1 MFKFFKKKKVE
12 GKKKGKKNL
21 KLISLC
27 LAFEVAN
34 ADDDIDSQEKDLIL
48 NKIKGTLDTSVLSEN
63 DIFNVIKEESE
74 NRISFYDIIRDINVN
89 LEKEEKIKILE
100 MMWEVAY
107 ADRVLNVDEEKII
120 KRSADMLGIKP
131 SIVLQTKSKFKV

>member
-12 GKKKGKKNL
+12 KKKEKNL
-21 KLISLC
+21 KLVSLC

-34 ADDDIDSQEKDLIL
+34 ADDDIDSQEKDLL
-48 NKIKGTLDTSVLSEN
+48 LDKIKVALDTSVLSEN
-63 DIFNVIKEESE
+63 EIFNAIKEESE

>member
-12 GKKKGKKNL
+12 KKKEKNL
-21 KLISLC
+21 KLVSLC

-34 ADDDIDSQEKDLIL
+34 ADDDIDSQEKDLL
-48 NKIKGTLDTSVLSEN
+48 LDKIKGALDTSVLSEN
-63 DIFNVIKEESE
+63 EIFNAIKEESE

-107 ADRVLNVDEEKII
+107 ADKVLNVDEEKII

>member
-1 MFKFFKKKKVE
+1 MFKLFKKKEVE
-12 GKKKGKKNL
+12 KKKKKNL
-21 KLISLC
+21 KLVSLC

-34 ADDDIDSQEKDLIL
+34 ADDDIDSQEKDLLL
-48 NKIKGTLDTSVLSEN
+48 NKIKGELDTSVLSEN
-63 DIFNVIKEESE
+63 EIFNAIKEESE

>member
-1 MFKFFKKKKVE
+1 MFRFFKKKEVE
-12 GKKKGKKNL
+12 KKKKRNL
-21 KLISLC
+21 KLVSLC

-34 ADDDIDSQEKDLIL
+34 ADDDIDSQEKDLL
-48 NKIKGTLDTSVLSEN
+48 LDKIKGEIDTSVLSEN
-63 DIFNVIKEESE
+63 EIFNAIKEESE
-74 NRISFYDIIRDINVN
+74 NRISFYDIISDINLN

>member
-1 MFKFFKKKKVE
+1 MFKFFKKKKV
-12 GKKKGKKNL
+12 KKKKEKNL
-21 KLISLC
+21 KLVSLC

-34 ADDDIDSQEKDLIL
+34 ADDDIDSQEKDLL
-48 NKIKGTLDTSVLSEN
+48 LDKIKGALDTSVLSEN
-63 DIFNVIKEESE
+63 EIFNAIKEESE
-74 NRISFYDIIRDINVN
+74 NRISFYDIIRDINNN

>member
-1 MFKFFKKKKVE
+1 MFKFFKKKKV
-12 GKKKGKKNL
+12 KKKKEKNL
-21 KLISLC
+21 KLVSLC

-34 ADDDIDSQEKDLIL
+34 ADDDIDSQEKDLL
-48 NKIKGTLDTSVLSEN
+48 LDKIKGEIDTSVLSEN
-63 DIFNVIKEESE
+63 EIFNAIKEESE

-89 LEKEEKIKILE
+89 LEKEEKIRILE

>member
-1 MFKFFKKKKVE
+1 MFKFFKKKEVE
-12 GKKKGKKNL
+12 KKKEKNL
-21 KLISLC
+21 KLVSLC

-34 ADDDIDSQEKDLIL
+34 ADDDIDSQEKDLL
-48 NKIKGTLDTSVLSEN
+48 LDKIKGALDTSVLSEN
-63 DIFNVIKEESE
+63 EIFNAIKEESE

-120 KRSADMLGIKP
+120 KRSADMLGINP

>member
-12 GKKKGKKNL
+12 ENKRGKKNL

-34 ADDDIDSQEKDLIL
+34 ADDDVDSQEKDLLL
-48 NKIKGTLDTSVLSEN
+48 NKIKDSLDTSVLSEN
-63 DIFNVIKEESE
+63 EIFNAIKKESE
-74 NRISFYDIIRDINVN
+74 NRISFYDIIHDINTN
-89 LEKEEKIKILE
+89 LEREEKIKILE
-100 MMWEVAY
+100 MMWEIAY
-107 ADRVLNVDEEKII
+107 ADNVLNVDEEKII

>member
-12 GKKKGKKNL
+12 KKKEKNL
-21 KLISLC
+21 KLVSLC

-34 ADDDIDSQEKDLIL
+34 ADDDIDNQEKDLL
-48 NKIKGTLDTSVLSEN
+48 LDKIKGALDTSVLSEN
-63 DIFNVIKEESE
+63 EIFNAIKEESE

>member
-1 MFKFFKKKKVE
+1 MFKFFKKKKV
-12 GKKKGKKNL
+12 KKKKEKNL
-21 KLISLC
+21 KLVSLC

-34 ADDDIDSQEKDLIL
+34 ADDDIDNQEKDLL
-48 NKIKGTLDTSVLSEN
+48 LDKIKGALDTSVLSEN
-63 DIFNVIKEESE
+63 EIFNAIKEESE

>member
-1 MFKFFKKKKVE
+1 MFKFFKKKEVE
-12 GKKKGKKNL
+12 KKKEKNL
-21 KLISLC
+21 KLVSLC

-34 ADDDIDSQEKDLIL
+34 ADDDIDSQEKDLL
-48 NKIKGTLDTSVLSEN
+48 LDKIKGALDTSVLSEN
-63 DIFNVIKEESE
+63 EIFNAIKEESE

>member
-1 MFKFFKKKKVE
+1 MFKFFKKNKV
-12 GKKKGKKNL
+12 KKKKEKNL
-21 KLISLC
+21 KLVSLC

-34 ADDDIDSQEKDLIL
+34 ADDDIDSQEKDLL
-48 NKIKGTLDTSVLSEN
+48 LDNIKGALDTSVLSEN
-63 DIFNVIKEESE
+63 EIFNAIKEESK

>member
-1 MFKFFKKKKVE
+1 MFKFFKKKKVA
-12 GKKKGKKNL
+12 KKKEQNL
-21 KLISLC
+21 KLVSLC

-34 ADDDIDSQEKDLIL
+34 ADDDIDSQEKDLL
-48 NKIKGTLDTSVLSEN
+48 LDKIKGALDTSVLSEN
-63 DIFNVIKEESE
+63 EIFNAIKEESE

>member
-1 MFKFFKKKKVE
+1 MFKFFKKNKV
-12 GKKKGKKNL
+12 KKKKEKNL
-21 KLISLC
+21 KLVSLC

-34 ADDDIDSQEKDLIL
+34 ADDDIDSQEKDLL
-48 NKIKGTLDTSVLSEN
+48 LDKIKGALDTSVLSEN
-63 DIFNVIKEESE
+63 EIFNAIKEESK

>member
-34 ADDDIDSQEKDLIL
+34 ADDDVDSQEKDLLL
-48 NKIKGTLDTSVLSEN
+48 NKIKDSLDTSVLSEN
-63 DIFNVIKEESE
+63 DIFNAIKKESE
-74 NRISFYDIIRDINVN
+74 NRISFYDIIHDINTN
-89 LEKEEKIKILE
+89 LEREEKIKILE
-100 MMWEVAY
+100 MMWEIA
-107 ADRVLNVDEEKII
+107 
-120 KRSADMLGIKP
+120 
-131 SIVLQTKSKFKV
+131 

>member
-1 MFKFFKKKKVE
+1 MFKFFKKKKV
-12 GKKKGKKNL
+12 KKKKEKNL
-21 KLISLC
+21 KLVSLC

-34 ADDDIDSQEKDLIL
+34 ADDDIDSQEKDLL
-48 NKIKGTLDTSVLSEN
+48 LDKIKGALDTSVLSEN
-63 DIFNVIKEESE
+63 EIFNAIKEESK

>member
-1 MFKFFKKKKVE
+1 MFKFFKKKEVE
-12 GKKKGKKNL
+12 KKKEKNL
-21 KLISLC
+21 KLVSLC

-34 ADDDIDSQEKDLIL
+34 ADDDIDNQEKDLL
-48 NKIKGTLDTSVLSEN
+48 LDKIKGALDTSVLSEN
-63 DIFNVIKEESE
+63 EIFNAIKEESE

>member
-1 MFKFFKKKKVE
+1 MFRFFKKKEVE
-12 GKKKGKKNL
+12 KKKKRNL
-21 KLISLC
+21 KLVSLC

-34 ADDDIDSQEKDLIL
+34 ADDDIDSQEKDLL
-48 NKIKGTLDTSVLSEN
+48 LDKIKGALDTSVLSEN
-63 DIFNVIKEESE
+63 EIFNAIKEESE

>member
-12 GKKKGKKNL
+12 KKKEKNL
-21 KLISLC
+21 KLVSLC

-34 ADDDIDSQEKDLIL
+34 ADDDIDSQEKDLL
-48 NKIKGTLDTSVLSEN
+48 LDKIKGALDTSVLSEN
-63 DIFNVIKEESE
+63 EIFNAIKEESK

>member
-1 MFKFFKKKKVE
+1 MFRFFKKKEVE
-12 GKKKGKKNL
+12 KKKKRNL
-21 KLISLC
+21 KLVSLC

-34 ADDDIDSQEKDLIL
+34 ADDDIDSQEKDLL
-48 NKIKGTLDTSVLSEN
+48 LDKIKGEIDTSVLSEN
-63 DIFNVIKEESE
+63 EIFNAIKEESE

>member
-1 MFKFFKKKKVE
+1 MFKFFKKKKV
-12 GKKKGKKNL
+12 KKKKEKNL
-21 KLISLC
+21 KLVSLC

-34 ADDDIDSQEKDLIL
+34 ADDDIDSQEKDLL
-48 NKIKGTLDTSVLSEN
+48 LDKIKGALDTSVLSEN
-63 DIFNVIKEESE
+63 EIFNAIKEESE

>member
-1 MFKFFKKKKVE
+1 MFKFFKKKEVE
-12 GKKKGKKNL
+12 KKKEKNL
-21 KLISLC
+21 KLVSLC

-34 ADDDIDSQEKDLIL
+34 ADDDIDSQEKDLL
-48 NKIKGTLDTSVLSEN
+48 LDKIKGEIDTSVLSEN
-63 DIFNVIKEESE
+63 EIFNAIKEESE

>member
-1 MFKFFKKKKVE
+1 MFKFFKKKKVA
-12 GKKKGKKNL
+12 KKKEKNL
-21 KLISLC
+21 KLVSLC

-34 ADDDIDSQEKDLIL
+34 ADDDIDSQEKDLL
-48 NKIKGTLDTSVLSEN
+48 LDKIKGALDTSVLSEN
-63 DIFNVIKEESE
+63 EIFNAIKEESE